1 MLEQTSKRVVGAR
14 TSEEGLSTPS
24 SLLRV
29 LSYLRPYWRLCIIAV
44 LMLVVSVA
52 MELVI
57 PQLIQRIIDEG
68 ITPKDLTV
76 ILTMSAL
83 MMVAAL
89 IDALFTIGNTIL
101 SVRVAQNFAADLRAA
116 VFHSVQGF
124 SFGNLDRFQTG
135 QLIVRHTSDVNTI
148 QVMVLMGLRMFTRA
162 PLMIVGSIALM
173 IATNW
178 DLAMIMFV
186 LLPLTL
192 IISGAFVLKA
202 QPMFMKVQKKL
213 DKLNMVL
220 QENLAGVRVVKAFNR
235 TKHEDERFERANV
248 DLSQQSIRVNTMLSI
263 LFPSMVFI
271 INLGV
276 IGVVWFGGQ
285 QVVIGK
291 FTIGEIMAFINYFQ
305 ITVFPLL
312 FLSIMA
318 GQLSAADAS
327 AERIYEVL
335 DSDPEIQDKPGAKV
349 LTNVKGRVAFEDV
362 CFSYAKDCSEP
373 VLDRI
378 NLVAE
383 PGQIVAILGAT
394 GSGKSTLVNM
404 IPRFYDATR
413 GKVTIDGADVR
424 EVTLDSLRANIGVAM
439 QEIVLFS
446 GTVRDNIR
454 YGRPDASEEEIEAAA
469 KAAQAHDFIMSFP
482 NGYDS
487 DVGQRGV
494 NLSGGQKQRIG
505 IARAILVK
513 PKILILDDSTS
524 SVDVQTEAKIQE
536 ELEKVMNDTTS
547 FIIAQRIS
555 TVLNADKIIVIDKG
569 KIVAEGTHAELIE
582 SSPVYREIYDS
593 QLGDG
598 GAQP

>member
-378 NLVAE
+378 NLVGE
-383 PGQIVAILGAT
+383 PGQIVAVLGAT

>member
-276 IGVVWFGGQ
+276 IGVVWFGGR

-362 CFSYAKDCSEP
+362 CFSYAKDCSEL

-383 PGQIVAILGAT
+383 PGQIVAVLGAT